1 MCGSINWQQQ
11 HTERGAIAG
20 SIQESGGGVGRGW
33 VGGRLAAV
41 YTGSGSIRERGDGQG
56 GAMVGGIQIE
66 R

>member
-1 MCGSINWQQQ
+1 MCGCINWQQQ

-20 SIQESGGGVGRGW
+20 SIQEAAARRGGGE
-33 VGGRLAAV
+33 GGRLAAV
-41 YTGSGSIRERGDGQG
+41 YTGSGSIKERGDGQG